1 MITTRTGGLSKLI
14 LQMVSIAISLIL
26 VMGFWAGSVSAEVQ
40 VDETMAQG
48 IDKMLMCPV
57 CPSETIDQ
65 SQVPLAG
72 QMRAMVREQL
82 RDGKTREEILK
93 FFVDRYGLAVLAE
106 PPRSGFNLLIWVI
119 PPLAFISGFG
129 LLVLVIR
136 KMRYDSVMHNMYEVE
151 SSQSDDDL
159 GVYLDIVDNRIT
171 QMEGSNEY
179 GTAELSNED
188 YGHDSSAKSSK
199 G

>member
-171 QMEGSNEY
+171 QMEGSNEN

-188 YGHDSSAKSSK
+188 YGHDSSAKSCK

>member
-1 MITTRTGGLSKLI
+1 MLTTRTVGLSKLI
-14 LQMVSIAISLIL
+14 LQAICVAISMIL
-26 VMGFWAGSVSAEVQ
+26 VMGFWAGSVSNEVN
-40 VDETMAQG
+40 VDETIAQG

-82 RDGKTREEILK
+82 RDGKTREEILE
-93 FFVDRYGLAVLAE
+93 FFVDRYGLGVLAE
-106 PPRSGFNLLIWVI
+106 PPRRGFNLLIWVI
-119 PPLAFISGFG
+119 PPLAFIFGFG
-129 LLVLVIR
+129 LLVLTIR

-179 GTAELSNED
+179 GTTELCNED

>member
-26 VMGFWAGSVSAEVQ
+26 VMWFWAGPVSAEVQ

-136 KMRYDSVMHNMYEVE
+136 KMRYDSVRHNMDEVK
-151 SSQSDDDL
+151 SVQGDDL
-159 GVYLDIVDNRIT
+159 DGYLDIVDKKIT
-171 QMEGSNEY
+171 QIQSSNEY
-179 GTAELSNED
+179 STGELSREGD
-188 YGHDSSAKSSK
+188 AHDSSGKSSK

>member
-1 MITTRTGGLSKLI
+1 MGSEMCIRDR
-14 LQMVSIAISLIL
+14 SISN
-26 VMGFWAGSVSAEVQ
+26 EVN
-40 VDETMAQG
+40 VDETIAQG

-93 FFVDRYGLAVLAE
+93 FFVDRYGLGVLAE
-106 PPRSGFNLLIWVI
+106 PPRRGFNLLIWVI
-119 PPLAFISGFG
+119 PPLAFIFGFG
-129 LLVLVIR
+129 LLVLTIR
-136 KMRYDSVMHNMYEVE
+136 KMRYDSVMHNTHEVE
-151 SSQSDDDL
+151 SSQSDDL

>member
-26 VMGFWAGSVSAEVQ
+26 VMVFWVGSVSAEVQ